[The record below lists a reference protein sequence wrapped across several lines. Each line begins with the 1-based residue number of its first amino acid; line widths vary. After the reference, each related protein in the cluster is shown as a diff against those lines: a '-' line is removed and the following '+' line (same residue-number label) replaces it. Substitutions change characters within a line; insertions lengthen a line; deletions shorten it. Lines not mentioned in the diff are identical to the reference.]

1 MHSLKMRRRI
11 GCIIL
16 FSILLCEMCFHDQ
29 PCKAYFFVVQTS
41 ASISGTPI
49 HISKERQIASFER
62 PAVSGHGSFCAGAAA
77 AEMHPV
83 FEEYHLACLLWM
95 FFHRCFIRQSIFG
108 RKDVP
113 TIQAGTSSAYGV
125 CSGRMA
131 KSEQF
136 PDFQRRTQIANSLW
150 IA

>member
-62 PAVSGHGSFCAGAAA
+62 PAVRGHGSFCAGAAA

-83 FEEYHLACLLWM
+83 FEE
-95 FFHRCFIRQSIFG
+95 FHSTIYFRTKRRSHNTRGHIERIRCVQ
-108 RKDVP
+108 RKDGKKR
-113 TIQAGTSSAYGV
+113 TIS
-125 CSGRMA
+125 
-131 KSEQF
+131 
-136 PDFQRRTQIANSLW
+136 
-150 IA
+150 

>member
-1 MHSLKMRRRI
+1 MDVL
-11 GCIIL
+11 L
-16 FSILLCEMCFHDQ
+16 FFPYCCVKCVFMTSHVKHIFLLCKHLQVFQVLLSTFQKKGRLPVLNGRTD
-29 PCKAYFFVVQTS
+29 V
-41 ASISGTPI
+41 
-49 HISKERQIASFER
+49 R
-62 PAVSGHGSFCAGAAA
+62 GHGSFCAGAAA

-95 FFHRCFIRQSIFG
+95 FFHRGFIRQSIFG

-136 PDFQRRTQIANSLW
+136 PDFQRRTKIANSLW